1 MPDPTL
7 DRAAA
12 ILRPGGPIAMTA
24 ADLARALDRPTDP
37 AAVAALERHLAED
50 PRFLVLDR
58 GAQLPGL
65 DAWDARDRLAY
76 ATALRTVDL
85 PRPPLVLLR
94 PHLDPAPDSLSARAP
109 GTAPDLAPDPAP
121 DLALATSVT
130 GLLRH
135 TILELAHTPAAPR
148 LAMAAEATRSALL
161 RVSPPPVGSAPSTT
175 PPPGP
180 PPPG

>member
-50 PRFLVLDR
+50 PRFLVFDR

-76 ATALRTVDL
+76 ATALREVDL

-94 PHLDPAPDSLSARAP
+94 PDLDPGPDSIPA
-109 GTAPDLAPDPAP
+109 LAPDPAP
-121 DLALATSVT
+121 DPVLATSLT

-161 RVSPPPVGSAPSTT
+161 RVSPTPVGTAPSTT

-180 PPPG
+180 PPPA

>member
-65 DAWDARDRLAY
+65 DAWDARDRVAY

-94 PHLDPAPDSLSARAP
+94 PHLDPEPDTVPALAPEP
-109 GTAPDLAPDPAP
+109 APDPVLAP
-121 DLALATSVT
+121 SITS
-130 GLLRH
+130 LLRH

-161 RVSPPPVGSAPSTT
+161 RVSPPPVGTAPSTT

-180 PPPG
+180 PPPA